1 MIGARDIAQT
11 ILFAEKSKDVDSK
24 TLIRNTLAYLKKQN
38 LTHLLPEV
46 LRILEQH
53 AAAEAERESVVIE
66 TSHKV
71 SEKTLSEISDKVLSG
86 AKEKPEQIVNEE
98 LIGGF
103 VAKHNGVIYDA
114 SLKRKLELLKKELTK

>member
-46 LRILEQH
+46 LRILEQS

-71 SEKTLSEISDKVLSG
+71 SEKTLSEISEKVLSG

-103 VAKHNGVIYDA
+103 VARHGGVIYDA

>member
-24 TLIRNTLAYLKKQN
+24 KLVRNTLAYLKKQN